1 MDDNKNLNSVP
12 DTDEEEGA
20 TTVLRAPEPVEEEEE
35 GATTVLRATD
45 IEEEAEGAT
54 TVLTGPDPAAMQ
66 PQNPAGTPQFQDRT
80 VLVQPQMGAP
90 MGQAPNGSMGMPMG
104 APMGQAPNGPMGMP
118 MGAPMGQAPNGPM
131 GMPMGA
137 SMGQAPNGPMG
148 MPMGAPMGQVPN
160 GPMGVPMGQ
169 MPNNGQ
175 MPPMGGKPPKAPKP
189 PKTKA
194 PKPPKA
200 PKQKKDGTKKKK
212 TGLIV
217 AIIAI
222 IAVLGLGTGAYFLF
236 FTPEKRYERKMDTA
250 QKAMDAANYEEAED
264 AYDDALDIF
273 DDRIPAMN
281 GLIESEIKQGDS
293 DDAREHFVEFRS
305 TICGLDADAVTENL
319 EEIVVFYEFTDDL
332 YSDAQSLIEAYKE
345 GYDLTEDGTLK
356 AALVKAYVDN
366 ADSMDDSDYEE
377 KLAEYAKAVALDSA
391 NEDALSGRK
400 DCAYAVLDD
409 MMSAQQ
415 YDEAETFIN
424 TYADELSDVD
434 FSSYTEKI
442 ESERA
447 LTNARHDLM
456 EQVISLMSAGDYEGM
471 LDVDGSE
478 NAGLVVDN
486 MEGDSYVYAQDG
498 YTSDYTGK
506 AVGIYKYQAAL
517 SSGYYFY
524 YGDYENGVRSGQG
537 TSYLKTDGYNKSYEV
552 YEGAWANDKPN
563 GQGTHRTVNENT
575 GDELVTVE
583 ESGNLVDGLFDGEV
597 AVSLIS
603 QDETYGGTY
612 TGTFTATNGDAA
624 DVRENYPD
632 LDFSGVTD
640 GKVVYV
646 VLLCDGSDK
655 FWNFTKGSQKLIGI
669 FGFDN

>member
-1 MDDNKNLNSVP
+1 
-12 DTDEEEGA
+12 
-20 TTVLRAPEPVEEEEE
+20 
-35 GATTVLRATD
+35 
-45 IEEEAEGAT
+45 
-54 TVLTGPDPAAMQ
+54 
-66 PQNPAGTPQFQDRT
+66 
-80 VLVQPQMGAP
+80 
-90 MGQAPNGSMGMPMG
+90 
-104 APMGQAPNGPMGMP
+104 
-118 MGAPMGQAPNGPM
+118 
-131 GMPMGA
+131 
-137 SMGQAPNGPMG
+137 
-148 MPMGAPMGQVPN
+148 
-160 GPMGVPMGQ
+160 
-169 MPNNGQ
+169 
-175 MPPMGGKPPKAPKP
+175 
-189 PKTKA
+189 
-194 PKPPKA
+194 
-200 PKQKKDGTKKKK
+200 
-212 TGLIV
+212 
-217 AIIAI
+217 
-222 IAVLGLGTGAYFLF
+222 
-236 FTPEKRYERKMDTA
+236 MDTA